1 MNNVSASRSTMRNI
15 RADIHVKLGGASAG
29 RSGLK
34 RRVEWAFDDEP
45 KASETLVAL
54 EKLTVCGYDDED
66 TVCFLSIASRAICVD
81 MHIILAATPCPCSSR
96 AHHYESQV
104 DLSCDFGLNTVSIPA
119 VKRVK
124 RDDQAT
130 SIFIMAPGPHEM
142 SRIRFQTILRM
153 PGSEAVKVTN
163 SLRHVTARY
172 IFVLKSLEENTPW
185 RYNLTCTHMHCVY
198 IFKYLNTHTRM
209 SMRIFILQVYALS
222 YSIYATLH
230 V

>member
-66 TVCFLSIASRAICVD
+66 TV
-81 MHIILAATPCPCSSR
+81 
-96 AHHYESQV
+96 

-163 SLRHVTARY
+163 SLRHVTASAEMLEADIEEEESERALLNEMSRY
-172 IFVLKSLEENTPW
+172 AMMEAMREEEEEEEEEEE
-185 RYNLTCTHMHCVY
+185 
-198 IFKYLNTHTRM
+198 
-209 SMRIFILQVYALS
+209 A
-222 YSIYATLH
+222 
-230 V
+230 